1 MKKAGKEAINQM
13 IKTLITNIRRI
24 LLPDDM
30 ILLLK
35 LAIPIIG
42 SSLLHMTYNLTDLI
56 WVGRLGSGA
65 TASVGTAGFF
75 MNLGWAMASIITMG
89 VGVKIAHAVG
99 ARDDNE
105 AGRFAASGM
114 HGIGAL
120 ALGYSLILLFG
131 APFLIQFFNL
141 EDQQVIADAV
151 TYLRINSFSMI
162 FMLFGLL
169 FINIINAH
177 GYTKLS
183 FKVSLTGT
191 LLNIVLDPLLIHTFQ
206 LGVPGAAYATLT
218 ARMVTLLVA
227 IFVIQ
232 RQNKIHFAD
241 KKLSYPHL
249 RKILKIGVPTSMQR
263 VAFVLIYILL
273 ARIIAEW
280 GAVAIA
286 VQKVGVQIESL
297 TFMFTGGLTQA
308 MAIAVGQ
315 QYGAN
320 NLTRIK
326 GIYTEGQKLALGIGA
341 ASTLLFL
348 SVPEFLFSIFLTE
361 PESIR
366 MGANYLRILAVSQ
379 IFMCLEMITAGA
391 FNGMGRTDIPAK
403 VSILFTSLRI
413 PAAYLLGFYTL
424 LGLNGVWWSISGT
437 SLFKGV
443 ILYILFRKIFGKM
456 LNTQNQP
463 TNESIQVNEPH

>member
-1 MKKAGKEAINQM
+1 
-13 IKTLITNIRRI
+13 
-24 LLPDDM
+24 
-30 ILLLK
+30 
-35 LAIPIIG
+35 
-42 SSLLHMTYNLTDLI
+42 
-56 WVGRLGSGA
+56 
-65 TASVGTAGFF
+65 
-75 MNLGWAMASIITMG
+75 
-89 VGVKIAHAVG
+89 
-99 ARDDNE
+99 
-105 AGRFAASGM
+105 
-114 HGIGAL
+114 
-120 ALGYSLILLFG
+120 
-131 APFLIQFFNL
+131 
-141 EDQQVIADAV
+141 
-151 TYLRINSFSMI
+151 MI

-191 LLNIVLDPLLIHTFQ
+191 LLNIALDPLLIHTFQ

-227 IFVIQ
+227 ILVIH

-241 KKLSYPHL
+241 KKLSYTHL
-249 RKILKIGVPTSMQR
+249 RKIVKIGVPTSMQR
-263 VAFVLIYILL
+263 VAFVLIYIVL

-403 VSILFTSLRI
+403 VSIFFTSLRI

>member
-1 MKKAGKEAINQM
+1 M
-13 IKTLITNIRRI
+13 IERTIHKIRKL

-65 TASVGTAGFF
+65 TAAVGTAGFF
-75 MNLGWAMASIITMG
+75 MNLGWAMSSIITMG
-89 VGVKIAHAVG
+89 VGVKIAHSVG
-99 ARDDNE
+99 AKDHNE
-105 AGRFAASGM
+105 AGRFASTGM
-114 HGIGAL
+114 HGIAL
-120 ALGYSLILLFG
+120 LAVIYSLILGLG
-131 APFLIQFFNL
+131 TRYLIGFFDL
-141 EDQQVIADAV
+141 EDQQVINDAV
-151 TYLRINSFSMI
+151 TYLRINSISMI

-169 FINIINAH
+169 FVNIINAH
-177 GYTKLS
+177 GHTKLS
-183 FKVSLTGT
+183 FKVSMIGT
-191 LLNIVLDPLLIHTFQ
+191 LLNIVLDPLLIHVFEM
-206 LGVPGAAYATLT
+206 GVAGAAYAS
-218 ARMVTLLVA
+218 LVA
-227 IFVIQ
+227 RLTTLIAAIIVMK
-232 RQNKIHFAD
+232 RQNQMHFAD
-241 KKLSYPHL
+241 KKFSRFHM
-249 RKILKIGVPTSMQR
+249 RNITKIGIPTSMQR
-263 VAFVLIYILL
+263 VAFVLIYIVL

-315 QYGAN
+315 QYGAKD
-320 NLTRIK
+320 LSRIR
-326 GIYTEGQKLALGIGA
+326 GIYIEGQKLALGIGA

-348 SVPEFLFSIFLTE
+348 SIPEFLFSIFLKE

-379 IFMCLEMITAGA
+379 VFMCLEMITAGA
-391 FNGMGRTDIPAK
+391 FNGLGRTDIPAK

-413 PAAYLLGFYTL
+413 PAAYLLGFYTFL
-424 LGLNGVWWSISGT
+424 SLNGVWWSISGT
-437 SLFKGV
+437 SIFKGV
-443 ILYILFRKIFGKM
+443 ILYLLFRKIFGEM
-456 LNTQNQP
+456 LNSKKEVA
-463 TNESIQVNEPH
+463 NESIQTQ